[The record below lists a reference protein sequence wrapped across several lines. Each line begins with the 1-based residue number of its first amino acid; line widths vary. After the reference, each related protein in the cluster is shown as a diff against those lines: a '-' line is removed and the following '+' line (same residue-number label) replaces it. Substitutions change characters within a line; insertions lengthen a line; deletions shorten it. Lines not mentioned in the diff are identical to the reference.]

1 MLGGIVPLTDEVVEL
16 LHLALAMIMELAA
29 ATAHEEAA
37 IRWMPSFAALLADQ
51 ALPASKIRVPG

>member
-16 LHLALAMIMELAA
+16 LHLALVMIMELAA

-37 IRWMPSFAALLADQ
+37 IRWMSSFAALLAGQ
-51 ALPASKIRVPG
+51 ALPAFKIRVSG